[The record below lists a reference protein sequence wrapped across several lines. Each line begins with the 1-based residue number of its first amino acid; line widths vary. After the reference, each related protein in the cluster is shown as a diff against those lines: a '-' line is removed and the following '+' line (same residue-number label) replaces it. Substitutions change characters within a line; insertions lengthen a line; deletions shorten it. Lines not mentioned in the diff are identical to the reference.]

1 MAKSGAVNYYPQQ
14 PQPGYPVGEVFA
26 PPLRPPQGQQE
37 WSTGLCGCFDDPGNC
52 CITCLCPCITFGQIA
67 EIVDKG
73 SSSCGVSGA
82 LYGLL
87 CSFTGCQCIYSCFYR
102 KKMRE
107 QYSLP
112 ASPCADCLVHCCCEG
127 FALCQ
132 EYRELKNRG
141 FDMSIGW
148 QGNME
153 KMNGGVQMVPPPM
166 QGGMHY

>member
-1 MAKSGAVNYYPQQ
+1 MCTCAG
-14 PQPGYPVGEVFA
+14 
-26 PPLRPPQGQQE
+26 
-37 WSTGLCGCFDDPGNC
+37 

-73 SSSCGVSGA
+73 SSCQFLLNDLLVVSSQFNVINMYIYELTACGVSGA

-141 FDMSIGW
+141 FDMSIGTHHLRVLTLRLSLITHEI
-148 QGNME
+148 N
-153 KMNGGVQMVPPPM
+153 KSMN
-166 QGGMHY
+166 